1 MITLITPTGDRPLAF
16 ALCQLWI
23 KNQILKPDQWIV
35 IDDGEI
41 PLEPLVP
48 MEYVR
53 RSPTPGSGSTLIQ
66 NLSVA
71 VPLIKGDKVFIIEDD
86 EYYAPDY
93 VLRLSE
99 YLNAREVVGICRS
112 KYYHL
117 PSGKFLRIGNVT
129 HASLAQTSFRSTFLP
144 SFISQL
150 KGDTYLDMRL
160 WRVAMSGSRGFLF
173 EDRAKSLYCGIKGLP
188 GRAGIG
194 AGHRE
199 GLYRAQD
206 SAHRPQLREW
216 VPVDFSYY
224 FDILSG
230 ALTTE
235 NHRAYFQTREIF
247 P

>member
-23 KNQILKPDQWIV
+23 KNQILQPDQWIV
-35 IDDGEI
+35 IDDGQI
-41 PLEPLVP
+41 PLTPLMP
-48 MEYVR
+48 MDYVR
-53 RSPTPGSGSTLIQ
+53 RSPIPGSGPTLLQ
-66 NLSVA
+66 NLA
-71 VPLIKGDKVFIIEDD
+71 AAAPLVKGDKVLIIEDD

-99 YLNAREVVGICRS
+99 YLNGHEVVGICRS

-117 PSGKFLRIGNVT
+117 PSGKFLRIGNTT
-129 HASLAQTSFRSTFLP
+129 HASLAQTSFRSTFIP
-144 SFISQL
+144 SFVSQL
-150 KGDTYLDMRL
+150 KGDTYLDMRI
-160 WRVAMSGSRGFLF
+160 WRVIGSRGFLF
-173 EDRAKSLYCGIKGLP
+173 DDRARSLYCGIKGLP
-188 GRAGIG
+188 GRGGIG

-199 GLYRAQD
+199 NLYRSKD
-206 SAHRPQLREW
+206 SGNRTQLREW

-235 NHRAYFQTREIF
+235 NHREYFRKREIF
-247 P
+247 A